1 MAKVYLLLGGNLGD
15 RNYYI
20 QMSEQ
25 LIDKELGAIINRSS
39 IYETEPWGFQ
49 HEQNFYNRVV
59 EINTLLNPQELLEK
73 IHNIENNLGRER
85 KNQQY
90 SARTID
96 IDILFYDD
104 LILNEPNLIIP
115 HSQLH
120 NRKFALEPLCEI
132 KPEFMHPVMNVTV
145 RELLSQC
152 EDTLSVSKIDMQ
164 ASKNQS

>member
-25 LIDKELGAIINRSS
+25 SIDRELGAIINRSS

-132 KPEFMHPVMNVTV
+132 IPEFMHPVMNVTV

-164 ASKNQS
+164 TTKN

>member
-20 QMSEQ
+20 QRSEQ
-25 LIDKELGAIINRSS
+25 LINSELGAIINRSS

-49 HEQNFYNRVV
+49 HNQNFYNRVV
-59 EINTLLNPQELLEK
+59 VINTLLNPQELLEK
-73 IHNIENNLGRER
+73 IHNIENDLGRKR
-85 KNQQY
+85 VSQQY

-120 NRKFALEPLCEI
+120 NRKFTLEPLCEI
-132 KPEFMHPVMNVTV
+132 KPEFIHPLMNISVS
-145 RELLSQC
+145 ELLSQC
-152 EDTLSVSKIDMQ
+152 EDSLVVSKIDM
-164 ASKNQS
+164 